1 MGPCRR
7 SLVPAP
13 PATTEA
19 VPRREFLAAGS
30 LAALAVGVLGSA
42 GCGERQET
50 TRGLSVAEARRRVV
64 EYLRV
69 KLPWL
74 NHGEGT
80 LERFAEEYVRW
91 YPPGTKP
98 TAGPNLVA
106 RYLLSTDFFPGG
118 ADESRPLEFVEFYD
132 PYVSPCYNPLVEG

>member
-1 MGPCRR
+1 MERR
-7 SLVPAP
+7 SP
-13 PATTEA
+13 EDWID
-19 VPRREFLAAGS
+19 RRGFLAAGS
-30 LAALAVGVLGSA
+30 LAVLAVGLFGA
-42 GCGERQET
+42 GGCGGGREA
-50 TRGLSVAEARRRVV
+50 TRGLSVGEARRRVV

-118 ADESRPLEFVEFYD
+118 ADESRPLEYVEFYD